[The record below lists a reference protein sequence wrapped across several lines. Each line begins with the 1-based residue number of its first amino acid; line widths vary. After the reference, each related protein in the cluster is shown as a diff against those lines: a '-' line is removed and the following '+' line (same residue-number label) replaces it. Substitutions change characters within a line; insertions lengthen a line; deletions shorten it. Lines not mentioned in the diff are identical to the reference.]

1 MEVSISTT
9 FNFDIPFSI
18 MAPMVKSAGFNS
30 ISLAGGNYT
39 QSKYLTTGGRD
50 DILGICRKNRLVIDS
65 VHAPL
70 GSDIDVSHPDK
81 DVRKYSVHLFKQ
93 TINACT
99 EIGCSILIV
108 HLCSKFPDD
117 EFDSR
122 MIAARESLEDI
133 IPYACNKNI
142 ALAVENLIK
151 PNTFQLF
158 EHVLAEQDADNVG
171 VCLDTSHA
179 NIAGNLYSIL
189 GKYANRI
196 IAVHISDNKGLLDDH
211 MLPFE
216 GVIDWDKFIKHFAE
230 KLYKGN
236 FLLEVEMRE
245 SSFKDPEVFLKE
257 AYTRAHI
264 LIALLDKYK
273 LS

>member
-18 MAPMVKSAGFNS
+18 MAPMVKNTGFNS

-39 QSKYLTTGGRD
+39 QSKYLTTIGRD
-50 DILGICRKNRLVIDS
+50 NILRICRKNNLMIDS

-70 GSDIDVSHPDK
+70 GSNIDISHPDNEI
-81 DVRKYSVHLFKQ
+81 REYSLHLFEQ
-93 TINACT
+93 AIHACT

-108 HLCSKFPDD
+108 HLCNKFSED
-117 EFDSR
+117 EFGKR
-122 MIAARESLEDI
+122 MIAVRNSLENL
-133 IPYACNKNI
+133 IPYARTKNI
-142 ALAVENLIK
+142 ALAVENLVN
-151 PNTFQLF
+151 PSTLELF
-158 EHVLAEQDADNVG
+158 ERVLTEQNFDNVG
-171 VCLDTSHA
+171 VCFDTSHA

-189 GKYANRI
+189 EKYGDRI

-216 GVIDWDKFIKHFAE
+216 GMIDWDNIMKHFAE
-230 KLYKGN
+230 KPYTGN

-264 LIALLDKYK
+264 LITLLDKYK